1 MPCLV
6 GTSSPEGPTGGQVS
20 EANDE
25 GGGNRTRNLW
35 IKSPL
40 LCQLSYTPENGRR
53 RPEPNS
59 DGLTF
64 LEQIGLQFNRFR
76 TRVMGKR

>member
-1 MPCLV
+1 M
-6 GTSSPEGPTGGQVS
+6 
-20 EANDE
+20 
-25 GGGNRTRNLW
+25 
-35 IKSPL
+35 